1 MSARPYRGVKPADR
15 QAQRR
20 ARLLDAGLD
29 ILGSGSNPEALTVRG
44 LCRQA
49 NISARYFYESFTDR
63 DEFVG
68 AVCDWVIA
76 DIATTTQAAVAATS
90 PDGQARAG
98 MASIVRSIAGDVRV
112 GRLLFGTE
120 LADPVVVRKR
130 SESAALLAA
139 LLGQHGQQA
148 LGLPDDERLKATSQ
162 FVVGGVGQAL
172 TAWLTGQVALTQDE
186 LIDQLA
192 WFIDRLSRRR
202 G

>member
-1 MSARPYRGVKPADR
+1 
-15 QAQRR
+15 
-20 ARLLDAGLD
+20 
-29 ILGSGSNPEALTVRG
+29 
-44 LCRQA
+44 
-49 NISARYFYESFTDR
+49 
-63 DEFVG
+63 
-68 AVCDWVIA
+68 
-76 DIATTTQAAVAATS
+76 
-90 PDGQARAG
+90 
-98 MASIVRSIAGDVRV
+98 
-112 GRLLFGTE
+112 
-120 LADPVVVRKR
+120 DPVVVRKR

-192 WFIDRLSRRR
+192 WFIDRLSRQR

>member
-1 MSARPYRGVKPADR
+1 MY
-15 QAQRR
+15 
-20 ARLLDAGLD
+20 
-29 ILGSGSNPEALTVRG
+29 
-44 LCRQA
+44 
-49 NISARYFYESFTDR
+49 
-63 DEFVG
+63 
-68 AVCDWVIA
+68 DWVIA
-76 DIATTTQAAVAATS
+76 DCATCAS
-90 PDGQARAG
+90 DGCCSAP
-98 MASIVRSIAGDVRV
+98 SWP
-112 GRLLFGTE
+112 T
-120 LADPVVVRKR
+120 DPVVVRKR

-192 WFIDRLSRRR
+192 WFIDRLSRRL